1 MKGNKRFINYDNAF
15 IPLNE
20 GFFSWI
26 KGLLK
31 NLISG
36 IFHVNSYEDFVKR
49 LNKMPRII
57 LGLEGEGS
65 IDDRQ
70 SNETTIN
77 SNEVDNTQPN
87 ESIYIP
93 KRSRKRL
100 FEARSRYVSNA
111 ITEDDKEHNDDSGED
126 VSKEDNNVDSSNEN
140 KDDSSIEH
148 MDKNKYVSEFK
159 PITVDD
165 LKTKTK
171 MPSFKNALIRLLS
184 ELNEKTIQL
193 NEKITEEKITSMKKI
208 IEENK
213 TIAMSDIQVIELAV
227 SNFLNLYSSGT
238 LGLPKPEKG
247 KELTISE
254 LSQYQNVVSKSDPEK
269 KFASLYNALN
279 KVVDIYEENFNSQWE
294 DIRKKEI
301 EFQQKKADNSSWDG
315 DGTIDYDTIKKI
327 GDNEIEV
334 RGAMDDL
341 IDGCR
346 ELIPNAIMGFFISSP
361 IYKAAE
367 EKINS
372 LLEVLVANEKVIE
385 DNKKNPDLKVIS
397 LFSDIANNSVKEED
411 KEKVEEASNL
421 FSEKVNNIV
430 NNELLKGMNFS
441 NSVSF
446 EDTIKKTNVKI
457 VQNETAESLM
467 KKIPDYGCKLAFA
480 CLYYVVLKKE
490 IPVNVENNGQNINLF
505 NITNQN
511 TNKQSESFNQKN
523 NLKKIYD
530 YYIWQK

>member
-1 MKGNKRFINYDNAF
+1 
-15 IPLNE
+15 
-20 GFFSWI
+20 
-26 KGLLK
+26 
-31 NLISG
+31 
-36 IFHVNSYEDFVKR
+36 
-49 LNKMPRII
+49 MPRII
-57 LGLEGEGS
+57 LGLDGEGS
-65 IDDRQ
+65 IN
-70 SNETTIN
+70 SEKPSTNNSTEVTN

-93 KRSRKRL
+93 KRSRKKL
-100 FEARSRYVSNA
+100 FEARSRYNSNI
-111 ITEDDKEHNDDSGED
+111 ITEDEEENDSLKSEIRHMKGED
-126 VSKEDNNVDSSNEN
+126 
-140 KDDSSIEH
+140 
-148 MDKNKYVSEFK
+148 YVSEFK
-159 PITVDD
+159 PITYDD
-165 LKTKTK
+165 LKNKTK
-171 MPSFKNALIRLLS
+171 MPSFKNALIRLLT
-184 ELNEKTIQL
+184 ELNDKTVQL
-193 NEKITEEKITSMKKI
+193 NEKITEERINSMKKL

-346 ELIPNAIMGFFISSP
+346 ELIPNAIMGFFILSP

-385 DNKKNPDLKVIS
+385 ENKKNPDLKVIS
-397 LFSDIANNSVKEED
+397 LFSDIANNSVREED

-421 FSEKVNNIV
+421 FSEKVNNII
-430 NNELLKGMNFS
+430 NNDLLKGMNFS
-441 NSVSF
+441 NNVSF

-457 VQNETAESLM
+457 IQNETAESLM

-480 CLYYVVLKKE
+480 CLYYVMLKKE
-490 IPVNVENNGQNINLF
+490 IPVNIENNGQNINLF
-505 NITNQN
+505 NVSNKEINNQDITQ
-511 TNKQSESFNQKN
+511 QGESFNKKN